1 MRKISRFLLPIAL
14 LLAGL
19 AILLYPAVS
28 SYINQ
33 LHSSQAIQS
42 FTDQMED
49 TADEA
54 LLKQLELAQG
64 YNARLSA
71 DGMAFGEVSADYYE
85 ILDFGNG
92 MMGYIEIPRIDV
104 RLPICHGTDALTLQS
119 GVGHMPQSAFPI
131 GGEGSHAVLTG
142 HTGLPSAQLLTDLY
156 KLEIGDVFHITVGNR
171 TITYTVD
178 QIKTV
183 LPENTGD
190 LRPAAG
196 KDYCTL
202 VTCTPY
208 GINTHRLLVRGVR
221 QVNS

>member
-1 MRKISRFLLPIAL
+1 MTRILLPAAL

-19 AILLYPAVS
+19 AVLLYPTVS

-42 FTDQMED
+42 FTDQVEN
-49 TADEA
+49 TADAA
-54 LLKQLELAQG
+54 LERELALAKA
-64 YNARLSA
+64 YNARLTDSRM
-71 DGMAFGEVSADYYE
+71 DSGEVSADYYD
-85 ILDFGNG
+85 ILNFGNG
-92 MMGYIEIPRIDV
+92 MMGYIEIPRIAV
-104 RLPICHGTDALTLQS
+104 RLPICHGTDAVTLQS

-131 GGEGSHAVLTG
+131 GGAGNHAVLTG
-142 HTGLPSAQLLTDLY
+142 HTGLPGAQLLTDLH
-156 KLEIGDVFHITVGNR
+156 KLAVGDVFHITIGNR

-183 LPENTGD
+183 LPENTED
-190 LRPAAG
+190 LKPTAG
-196 KDYCTL
+196 QDYCTL

-221 QVNS
+221 QVTS